1 MHNEYMKRSGM
12 ARVLKEFHSSQFSR
26 NRSSAIGMSHTC
38 RCCCHSN
45 RGSTKCRCFCSQTV
59 LISRSIRTDGR
70 PQAPE
75 LAKAAVSSGILSC
88 YF

>member
-38 RCCCHSN
+38 RCCCHS
-45 RGSTKCRCFCSQTV
+45 TV
-59 LISRSIRTDGR
+59 ALQSVAVFAAKQFWFQGLYGRTGGR
-70 PQAPE
+70 RLQSWQR
-75 LAKAAVSSGILSC
+75 LL
-88 YF
+88 